1 LVEFKIVGY
10 NDKILCDVIPM
21 DVLHLLLGRPW
32 KYDRYLI
39 HDGKMNMYTLEKN
52 GRTHMLLQ
60 IKYKEVK
67 PEGRNIVLL
76 MSGKELLTE
85 VKKKEDPQFFVVRK
99 LRIVLTSTRLDDFPG
114 EIQKLLEEFA
124 DIVVD
129 ELPRSLPP
137 MRSVS
142 HHIDLIP
149 GASFPNKAA
158 YRLTLQEHEEV
169 KKQVQELLDKG
180 LVRESLSPCVVPMV
194 LNPKKDGRWRMCID
208 SRVINKIT
216 IRYRF
221 PFPRMDDLMDCLS
234 REKYFS
240 KIDLKSG
247 YHQIHVR
254 EGDEWKTA
262 FKTNKGLYEW
272 LVMPFVLT
280 NVSSTFMRLMNE
292 VLREFIGKFVIVY
305 LDDIIIFSKTT
316 AEHLK
321 HLATVMQKLHQEKL
335 LINMRKYS
343 FMKKELIYLGFIIS
357 ANELKMD
364 PDKVEV
370 IKNWPSPRNIFEVRS
385 FHGLAS
391 FYQNFIRNFSG
402 INAAMMDTVKKEHKY
417 FHWTNE
423 AEKSFKLLKRKITE
437 QPVLVLP
444 YFRKTFEVKC
454 DASGFSIGA
463 VLSQEDISIAY
474 FSEKLNEAKE
484 KYSAYDKEFYA
495 IIQAL
500 KKWRHYLIP
509 KEFVLYSDNH
519 ALQFVTQQEKLNQ
532 RHVKWVEY
540 MQNFTFV
547 IKHISGTANK
557 VANALSRKCLL
568 MQEFKV
574 RTLGFD
580 DLRDMYADDQDFK
593 EAYREY
599 ENLVLRGRSQW
610 IEYVIQEGLLFK
622 GNQLCIPNCSMRE
635 NLLKEKHSGGLAR
648 HFDHDKTFAKLSE
661 SYFWLGMWS

>member
-1 LVEFKIVGY
+1 
-10 NDKILCDVIPM
+10 
-21 DVLHLLLGRPW
+21 
-32 KYDRYLI
+32 
-39 HDGKMNMYTLEKN
+39 
-52 GRTHMLLQ
+52 MLLP
-60 IKYKEVK
+60 IKDEVK

-76 MSGKELLTE
+76 MSGKEILTE
-85 VKKKEDPQFFVVRK
+85 VKKKEDLQFFVVRK
-99 LRIVLTSTRLDDFPG
+99 PRIILTSMRVDDLPG
-114 EIQKLLEEFA
+114 EIQELLEEFA
-124 DIVVD
+124 DIMVD

-149 GASFPNKAA
+149 GANLPNKSM
-158 YRLTLQEHEEV
+158 YRLMPQENEEI

-180 LVRESLSPCVVPMV
+180 LVRESLSPCAVPTI
-194 LNPKKDGRWRMCID
+194 LSPKKDGGWRMCTE
-208 SRVINKIT
+208 SRAINKIT

-221 PFPRMDDLMDCLS
+221 PLPRMDDLMDCLS
-234 REKYFS
+234 GEKYFS

-247 YHQIHVR
+247 YHQIRMR
-254 EGDEWKTA
+254 EGDECKTA
-262 FKTNKGLYEW
+262 FKTNEGLYEW
-272 LVMPFVLT
+272 LVMSFRLT
-280 NVSSTFMRLMNE
+280 NALSTFMRLMNE

-305 LDDIIIFSKTT
+305 LDDILIFSKTK

-321 HLATVMQKLHQEKL
+321 HLATVMKKLQQGKL

-364 PDKVEV
+364 LDKVEV

-385 FHGLAS
+385 FHGLDS
-391 FYQNFIRNFSG
+391 FYRKFIRNFSG
-402 INAAMMDTVKKEHKY
+402 ISTAMMDTVKKRHKS
-417 FHWTNE
+417 FHWTE
-423 AEKSFKLLKRKITE
+423 EVEKSFKLLKRKIME
-437 QPVLVLP
+437 QPVLVLSD
-444 YFRKTFEVKC
+444 FQKTFQVKC

-463 VLSQEDISIAY
+463 VLSQEDRLIAY
-474 FSEKLNEAKE
+474 FRKKLNEAKE
-484 KYSAYDKEFYA
+484 KYSTYDKKFYA

-500 KKWRHYLIP
+500 KKWSHYLIP
-509 KEFVLYSDNH
+509 KELFLYSDNH

-547 IKHISGTANK
+547 IKHILGTSNK

-593 EAYREY
+593 KVYGAA
-599 ENLVLRGRSQW
+599 ENPVLKDRSQW
-610 IEYVIQEGLLFK
+610 IEYMIQEGLLFK

-635 NLLKEKHSGGLAR
+635 NLLKEKHNGGLAG
-648 HFDHDKTFAKLSE
+648 HFGHDKTFAKLSE
-661 SYFWLGMWS
+661 SYFWPGMRS